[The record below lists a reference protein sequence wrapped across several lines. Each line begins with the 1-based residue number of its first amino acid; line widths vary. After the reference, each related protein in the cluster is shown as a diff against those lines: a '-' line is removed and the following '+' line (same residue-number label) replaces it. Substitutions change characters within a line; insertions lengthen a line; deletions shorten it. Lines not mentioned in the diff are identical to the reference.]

1 MKPIQIDVPATSANL
16 GPGFDSLALAL
27 DLTDTLT
34 VEFDDTNQDAI
45 LCEGQNELDPRK
57 NLTCRAYRAWGRET
71 AEELPGARFRLESR
85 IPIGKGL
92 GSSAAAIVGG
102 LAAASHAAGHKDPQE
117 LMLRLAAGLEGHPD
131 NTTAAILGGV
141 TTAYSE
147 GDTVHALHVA
157 NHLSLGVAL
166 FIPDTT
172 LSTTK
177 TRAALPSEVSLSDA
191 VYNLSRVSYLV
202 TALIWGRWDR
212 IGPAMHDRLHLP
224 YRSQFLPGFDA
235 VLAAAVEAGAYG
247 ATLSGGGPAVI
258 ALGPRDRAEHV
269 AAAMNDTAAQHE
281 WPGESMV
288 TRIQHLGVR
297 VKEIDPA

>member
-1 MKPIQIDVPATSANL
+1 MKPIRIDVPATSANL
-16 GPGFDSLALAL
+16 GPGFDALALAL
-27 DLTDTLT
+27 DLTDTVT
-34 VEFDDTNQDAI
+34 VEFDDNSQDAV
-45 LCEGQNELDPRK
+45 LCEGQNDLDPRK
-57 NLTCRAYRAWGRET
+57 NLMCRAYRAWARET
-71 AEELPGARFRLESR
+71 GEELPGVRFRLESH

-102 LAAASHAAGHKDPQE
+102 LAAAGHATGHKDPQE

-141 TTAYSE
+141 TTAFCE
-147 GDTVHALHVA
+147 DGTVHALHVA

-166 FIPDTT
+166 FIPATT

-177 TRAALPSEVSLSDA
+177 TRAALPSDLSLSDA

-202 TALIWGRWDR
+202 TALIWGRWEC
-212 IGPAMHDRLHLP
+212 IGPAMQDRLHLP
-224 YRSQFLPGFDA
+224 YRSRLLPGFDA
-235 VLAAAVEAGAYG
+235 VLAAALDAGAYG

-269 AAAMNDTAAQHE
+269 AVSMKEAAAQHG
-281 WPGESMV
+281 WLGESV
-288 TRIQHLGVR
+288 VARIQHLGVR